1 MKKIAITLI
10 AIITITT
17 MCFSSIYA
25 ATDDNWVIPSG
36 STSQEQQFNSLMND
50 GTSTITSDENEKTLQ
65 ETIKN
70 NESSGDSSFILV
82 AKALSVIPLIINK
95 MLALVAFNDQT
106 TMNVD
111 GKSKSVFTIEG
122 LLTNQYP
129 IFNIDLFSETPSGPN
144 SQFSNDIK
152 QSAAVWYVSIRNIAL
167 VGMVI
172 SLIYVAIR
180 MAIATVAEEKAK
192 YKKMLTSWFIGLV
205 LIFVIHYIIIIMLRL
220 SSEFIDF
227 IKTAIET
234 DTSTSGMEKD
244 ILGNL
249 WNTLNK
255 TDGAQKV
262 YIVILYMVLTYYEL
276 KFFIMYMFRVFKVF
290 ILTIIA
296 PIIALTYPID
306 TIGDGRAQAFNH
318 WFRMIMMEIFV
329 QPIQL
334 VIYIIFIYSASEI
347 AKTAPIIGI
356 IFIIALDNGEKIIR
370 KALKIEGGPQL
381 KDIKLMRKGK

>member
-106 TMNVD
+106 TMNID

>member
-82 AKALSVIPLIINK
+82 SKALSVIPLIINK

-334 VIYIIFIYSASEI
+334 VIYIIFVYSASEI

>member
-82 AKALSVIPLIINK
+82 SKALSVIPLIINK

-255 TDGAQKV
+255 TDGAQKI

>member
-82 AKALSVIPLIINK
+82 SKALSVIPLIINK

-106 TMNVD
+106 TMNID

-255 TDGAQKV
+255 TDGAQKI

-334 VIYIIFIYSASEI
+334 VIYIIFVYSASEI

>member
-334 VIYIIFIYSASEI
+334 VIYIIFVYSASEI

>member
-106 TMNVD
+106 TMNID

-220 SSEFIDF
+220 SSEFINF

-255 TDGAQKV
+255 TDGAQKI

-334 VIYIIFIYSASEI
+334 VIYIIFVYSASEI

>member
-82 AKALSVIPLIINK
+82 SKALSVIPLIINK

-106 TMNVD
+106 TMNID

-220 SSEFIDF
+220 SSEFINF

-255 TDGAQKV
+255 TDGAQKI

-334 VIYIIFIYSASEI
+334 VIYIIFVYSASEI

>member
-82 AKALSVIPLIINK
+82 SKALSVIPLIINK

-106 TMNVD
+106 TMNID

-255 TDGAQKV
+255 TDGAQKI

>member
-36 STSQEQQFNSLMND
+36 TTSQEQQFNSLMND

-255 TDGAQKV
+255 TDGAQKI

-296 PIIALTYPID
+296 PIISLTYPID

-318 WFRMIMMEIFV
+318 WLRMIMMEIFV

-334 VIYIIFIYSASEI
+334 VIYIIFVYSASEI
-347 AKTAPIIGI
+347 AKTVPIIGI

>member
-106 TMNVD
+106 TMNID

-220 SSEFIDF
+220 SSEFINF

-255 TDGAQKV
+255 TDGAQKI

-334 VIYIIFIYSASEI
+334 VIYIIFVYSASEI

-356 IFIIALDNGEKIIR
+356 IFIIALDNGEKKIR

>member
-106 TMNVD
+106 TMNID

-334 VIYIIFIYSASEI
+334 VIYIIFVYSASEI

>member
-106 TMNVD
+106 TMNID

-152 QSAAVWYVSIRNIAL
+152 QSAAVWYISIRNIAL

-220 SSEFIDF
+220 SSEFINF

-255 TDGAQKV
+255 TDGAQKI

-334 VIYIIFIYSASEI
+334 VIYIIFVYSASEI

>member
-82 AKALSVIPLIINK
+82 SKALSVIPLIINK

-220 SSEFIDF
+220 SSEFINF

-255 TDGAQKV
+255 TDGAQKI

-318 WFRMIMMEIFV
+318 WLRMIMMEIFV

>member
-106 TMNVD
+106 TMNID

-227 IKTAIET
+227 IKTAIEA

-255 TDGAQKV
+255 TDGAQKI

-334 VIYIIFIYSASEI
+334 VIYIIFVYSASEI

>member
-167 VGMVI
+167 IGMVI

-255 TDGAQKV
+255 TDGAQKI

-329 QPIQL
+329 QPMQL
-334 VIYIIFIYSASEI
+334 VIYIIFVYSASEI

>member
-255 TDGAQKV
+255 TDGVQKV

-334 VIYIIFIYSASEI
+334 VIYIIFVYSASEI

>member
-82 AKALSVIPLIINK
+82 SKALSVIPLIINK

-106 TMNVD
+106 TMNID

-249 WNTLNK
+249 WDTLNK
-255 TDGAQKV
+255 TDGAQKI

-276 KFFIMYMFRVFKVF
+276 KFSIMYMFRVFKVF

-334 VIYIIFIYSASEI
+334 VIYIIFVYSASEI

>member
-17 MCFSSIYA
+17 ICFSSIYA

-36 STSQEQQFNSLMND
+36 ITSQEQQFNSLMND

-129 IFNIDLFSETPSGPN
+129 IFNIDLFSETPNGPN
-144 SQFSNDIK
+144 SKFSNDIK

-255 TDGAQKV
+255 TDGAQKI

-296 PIIALTYPID
+296 PIISLTYPID

-318 WFRMIMMEIFV
+318 WLRMIMMEIFV

-334 VIYIIFIYSASEI
+334 VIYIIFVYSASEI
-347 AKTAPIIGI
+347 AKTVPIIGI

>member
-255 TDGAQKV
+255 TDGAQKI

-329 QPIQL
+329 QPMQL
-334 VIYIIFIYSASEI
+334 VIYIIFVYSASEI